1 MEEDFADLSDGLE
14 SVELRR
20 LQSAERVTVDIARRI
35 GAAMR
40 EATPGGGFVRQADA
54 VWHLQMPG
62 DERAPGP
69 GDVVVDGIG
78 GHWTILIANELPLLG
93 RWKCETRDL
102 SVAYGCL
109 NRVDVERAVWGDLG
123 SGPEIVDWV
132 YAFTALPVRIQ
143 PDEIIVD
150 DTSDPPASHYFFEI
164 TLSESIALEAGDRFV
179 AEDGAVYL
187 LQSYEGA
194 ERIDRL
200 PVARV
205 LRQEE

>member
-1 MEEDFADLSDGLE
+1 MAPNLKMEEDFADLSDGLE

-109 NRVDVERAVWGDLG
+109 NRVGRSWLG
-123 SGPEIVDWV
+123 ARDCRLGVCL
-132 YAFTALPVRIQ
+132 YCA
-143 PDEIIVD
+143 
-150 DTSDPPASHYFFEI
+150 ASQD
-164 TLSESIALEAGDRFV
+164 SA
-179 AEDGAVYL
+179 
-187 LQSYEGA
+187 
-194 ERIDRL
+194 
-200 PVARV
+200 
-205 LRQEE
+205 